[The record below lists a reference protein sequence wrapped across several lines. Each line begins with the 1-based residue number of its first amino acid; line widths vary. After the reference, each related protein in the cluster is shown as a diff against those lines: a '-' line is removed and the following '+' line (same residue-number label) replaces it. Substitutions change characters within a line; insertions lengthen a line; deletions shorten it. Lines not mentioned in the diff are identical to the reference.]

1 MHIESYSLL
10 TDLYQ
15 LTMSYGYWKSGM
27 AKQTAVFHLFF
38 RKTPFKGNYAI
49 AAGLQ
54 PVIEFLENFHFVE
67 SDLAYLQT
75 LTGNDGKP
83 LFEEAFLKFLGE
95 LKFDAT
101 IHGIPEG
108 TLVFAHEPLLRI
120 EANIILCQ
128 LLETP
133 LLNMFNFQTLIA
145 TKSSRICR
153 AAQGESVLEFGL
165 RRAQGINGGLA
176 ASRAAYIG
184 GCHAT
189 SNVLAGKLYDI
200 PVKGTHAHSWVMSF
214 GDELTAFSR
223 YAAAMPNNC
232 VFLVDTY
239 DTIQGVKHAIEVG
252 NSLRENGFEMVGIR
266 LDSGDLAA
274 LSIAARKLLD
284 NAGFPNAA
292 IVASN
297 DLDEYEM
304 EKLKE
309 NGAKIDVWG
318 IGTKLVTSYDQA
330 ALGGVY
336 KLSAIQNEK
345 KEWEYRVKLSEQI
358 IKISNPGILQVK
370 RFWHEGKMMG
380 DMIFSETL
388 SENPQKM
395 VLESEEIWENQGFSS
410 ENLLTLI
417 FDKGKKVYE
426 TPSIH
431 ESRQNTYRNLAAFA
445 HFGQE
450 KYAAGLAEDLYEL
463 KKSLIAKWKNQ

>member
-1 MHIESYSLL
+1 
-10 TDLYQ
+10 
-15 LTMSYGYWKSGM
+15 MSYGYWKSGM
-27 AKQTAVFHLFF
+27 AKQIAVFHLFF

-67 SDLAYLQT
+67 SDLAYLRT

-101 IHGIPEG
+101 IHAIPEG

-120 EANIILCQ
+120 EANLILCQ

-239 DTIQGVKHAIEVG
+239 NTIQGVKHAIQVG
-252 NSLRENGFEMVGIR
+252 NSLRENGFEMAGIR

-284 NAGFPNAA
+284 EAGFPNAA

-304 EKLKE
+304 EKLKA
-309 NGAKIDVWG
+309 NGAKINVWG

-336 KLSAIQNEK
+336 KLTPIQNEK

-370 RFWHEGKMMG
+370 RFWQEGKMVG

-395 VLESEEIWENQGFSS
+395 VLESEEIWENQGFSA
-410 ENLLTLI
+410 ENLLSLI
-417 FDKGKKVYE
+417 FDQGKKVYE
-426 TPSIH
+426 IPSIH

-450 KYAAGLAEDLYEL
+450 KYAVGLAEDLYEL
-463 KKSLIAKWKNQ
+463 KKSLIQKWKKQ